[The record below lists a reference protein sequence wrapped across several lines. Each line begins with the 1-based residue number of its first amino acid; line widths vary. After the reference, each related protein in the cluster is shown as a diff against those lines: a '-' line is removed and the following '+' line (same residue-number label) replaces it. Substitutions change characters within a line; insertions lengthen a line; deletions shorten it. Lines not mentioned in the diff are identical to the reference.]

1 MCWSRIL
8 HWKWTLKHLR
18 SFEIPDP
25 LQIPVLCA
33 DPSPPGHPAL
43 FTGSYKELVTMA
55 TPYAHWKAAVLCEM
69 WSLVYE
75 VGEITGEI
83 PASTWHLEFS
93 NLCFLPMSYPFTQT
107 VFAQRQPQPALDEY
121 HGHESVKGEGGS
133 GTGEGRRPV
142 RNVKQPG

>member
-1 MCWSRIL
+1 M
-8 HWKWTLKHLR
+8 
-18 SFEIPDP
+18 
-25 LQIPVLCA
+25 
-33 DPSPPGHPAL
+33 
-43 FTGSYKELVTMA
+43 
-55 TPYAHWKAAVLCEM
+55 
-69 WSLVYE
+69 YE
-75 VGEITGEI
+75 VGEIMGEI

-142 RNVKQPG
+142 RNVKQLGKM